1 MVVNH
6 LPWPKTTKWRQCY
19 RKLSTQ
25 CMCAAPILQNY
36 ADLQRE
42 FGEKLR
48 EKEYSLGLFGI
59 FMNDNHQ
66 PINKLLIHSK

>member
-1 MVVNH
+1 
-6 LPWPKTTKWRQCY
+6 
-19 RKLSTQ
+19 
-25 CMCAAPILQNY
+25 MCAAPILQNY

-59 FMNDNHQ
+59 FMNDNHE
-66 PINKLLIHSK
+66 PINKLLIQIEKKI